1 MAESV
6 FQNYALALYSLTKE
20 KNSQEYL
27 LALRELEKEF
37 EASPDFLAFLSSYSI
52 PLETRLGSLEK
63 LYGSSELE
71 YLPRFLGLL
80 VKHHRIRHLGEVER
94 EFAALVNEEHGVLE
108 GIVYS
113 ASKLEEKDI
122 KRIESAFQKKLGK
135 KISLKNRVDENILGG
150 VKVALDGKVY
160 DGSLRNR
167 LLDLEKQLLA
177 GGSNL

>member
-1 MAESV
+1 MADSV
-6 FQNYALALYSLTKE
+6 FQNYAIALFSLTKE
-20 KNSQEYL
+20 KDSQAYL
-27 LALRELEKEF
+27 AALRKVEGDFADNPE
-37 EASPDFLAFLSSYSI
+37 FLAFLSSYSI
-52 PLETRLGSLEK
+52 PLETRLAALEK
-63 LYGSSELE
+63 VYGSQKLE

-80 VKHHRIRHLGEVER
+80 VKHHRIRHLNEVER
-94 EFAALVNEEHGVLE
+94 EFASLVNDEHGILE

-122 KRIESAFQKKLGK
+122 KRIEEAFHKKLGK
-135 KISLKNRVDENILGG
+135 KVSLKNRVDEKILGG

>member
-6 FQNYALALYSLTKE
+6 YQNYAIALFSLTKE
-20 KNSQEYL
+20 KDGQEYL
-27 LALRELEKEF
+27 SALRKVEKDLSEN
-37 EASPDFLAFLSSYSI
+37 PDFLAFLSSYSI
-52 PLETRLGSLEK
+52 PLETRLAALSKVYEPLK
-63 LYGSSELE
+63 LA

-80 VKHHRIRHLGEVER
+80 VQHHRIRHLNEVER
-94 EFAALVNEEHGVLE
+94 EFAALVNEEHGILE

-122 KRIESAFQKKLGK
+122 KRIEKAFERKLGK
-135 KISLKNRVDENILGG
+135 KVALKNRVDEKILGG

-160 DGSLRNR
+160 DGSIRNR

>member
-6 FQNYALALYSLTKE
+6 YQNYAMALYSLTKE
-20 KNSQEYL
+20 KDSQEYL
-27 LALRELEKEF
+27 AALRKVEGDFAENPE
-37 EASPDFLAFLSSYSI
+37 FLAFLSSYSI
-52 PLETRLGSLEK
+52 PLNTRLEALNK
-63 LYGSSELE
+63 VYGSRKLE

-80 VKHHRIRHLGEVER
+80 VKHHRIKHLDEAER
-94 EFAALVNEEHGVLE
+94 EFAALVNYQHGVLE

-122 KRIESAFQKKLGK
+122 ARIEKAFEQKLGK
-135 KISLKNRVDENILGG
+135 KVSLKNRVDELILGG

-167 LLDLEKQLLA
+167 LLDLEKALLA

>member
-6 FQNYALALYSLTKE
+6 YQNYALALYSLTKE
-20 KNSQEYL
+20 KDSQEYL
-27 LALRELEKEF
+27 KALRKVRTDFSDHPE
-37 EASPDFLAFLSSYSI
+37 FLAFLSSYSI
-52 PLETRLGSLEK
+52 PLQTRLRSLDEVYGSL
-63 LYGSSELE
+63 ELE

-80 VKHHRIRHLGEVER
+80 VKHHRIRHLDEAER
-94 EFAALVNEEHGVLE
+94 EFASLVNEEHGVLE

-122 KRIESAFQKKLGK
+122 HRIELAFQKKLGK
-135 KISLKNRVDENILGG
+135 KVSLQNRVDEKILGG

-177 GGSNL
+177 GGSNV